1 MSFIGDCYAPHCL
14 QCGTKTEDCG
24 REASIRSS
32 EARQWNCCHV
42 RCPNCRFEADWWDD
56 NGHLQLSQTDSTPQE
71 RNDRAMEA
79 RSSASKPCSLA
90 KCRRQKTGVSGESV
104 MRKCTKPD
112 SSRSRITKGGKPR
125 SGSASKRCSKR
136 PHEPAVTSR
145 GPLGRNVSPRG

>member
-1 MSFIGDCYAPHCL
+1 MNMSFIGDCYAPHCL

-79 RSSASKPCSLA
+79 RSQRVEALLSGKVPETEDRRLRRIRDEEMHQARLKQIEDYE
-90 KCRRQKTGVSGESV
+90 RRQAE
-104 MRKCTKPD
+104 
-112 SSRSRITKGGKPR
+112 
-125 SGSASKRCSKR
+125 KRQRVEEMLK
-136 PHEPAVTSR
+136 EAA
-145 GPLGRNVSPRG
+145 